1 MQKIQDLEIFS
12 NLFSSETILLANIID
27 IKILL

>member
-12 NLFSSETILLANIID
+12 NLFFSETIFLANIID